1 MAADEPKPACDD
13 VSTGMQDSHEIW
25 EEGREGIEIAK
36 VAREHGLDVPTAR
49 IVQQKLE
56 QERRKSAGLR
66 TLSANSQIMSGFE
79 AVTALLNE
87 QQDKFAVLLR
97 EEREQSKPQAAIDA
111 PRLAALQTRLQ
122 ALHVA
127 QLLSDDE
134 LYALEDTVADFVELE
149 AAAGTVI
156 TQGAIHSTPGDAYAS
171 AAKLVKLV
179 ALSERIV
186 ADSAFARQ
194 ARRKYV

>member
-1 MAADEPKPACDD
+1 MGSPTSSASSDEEDFAPTASEKGLGETTSPVVGVLARRKVRLQQQRNTQAAMTITADEPKPACDD

-79 AVTALLNE
+79 AVTASETLQRRTDQFPQRGKAMLRNGGLPI
-87 QQDKFAVLLR
+87 AVQ
-97 EEREQSKPQAAIDA
+97 E
-111 PRLAALQTRLQ
+111 AALKHDHIQYPL
-122 ALHVA
+122 
-127 QLLSDDE
+127 D
-134 LYALEDTVADFVELE
+134 
-149 AAAGTVI
+149 
-156 TQGAIHSTPGDAYAS
+156 
-171 AAKLVKLV
+171 
-179 ALSERIV
+179 RII
-186 ADSAFARQ
+186 
-194 ARRKYV
+194 

>member
-1 MAADEPKPACDD
+1 MRQ
-13 VSTGMQDSHEIW
+13 SSQ
-25 EEGREGIEIAK
+25 
-36 VAREHGLDVPTAR
+36 
-49 IVQQKLE
+49 VQ
-56 QERRKSAGLR
+56 
-66 TLSANSQIMSGFE
+66 SQAFASSSSGSFE